1 MQRNLSVIS
10 KPQVVSKSQVV
21 EPGGKYIAMPK
32 RSGEKFEL
40 EKKNANN
47 QQTKVRTNC
56 PKEMLITVYSGMCNR
71 MFLIISAMRLCR
83 VHGHK
88 LTVFWS
94 ERTGRYGLPYYGD
107 INSDWDDYFK
117 RIDYIATYGIQG
129 SIKFQDNFVDLDQ
142 ERSFPENLPVVNGT
156 PYASKEIT
164 MMLFGPKTVNVK
176 NNKIIVQKLTKPFG
190 SECDDM
196 KNYMNYVDKIGL
208 HRKDKYLE
216 ELSNE
221 AKNFKL
227 IDKLQSIVDE
237 EMVKFQ
243 KYKEVWGIHLRGT
256 DLAPQ
261 TSKDKKAALLQIFQS
276 ASEFVGFFIASD
288 EEVPLWIKD
297 KLGDKLIVY
306 DNVVKLENSIEG
318 TQYGLVDLYL
328 LSKCNKLFGTSGSSF
343 SMMAWMLSENTDYTI
358 HS

>member
-1 MQRNLSVIS
+1 MIKNIS
-10 KPQVVSKSQVV
+10 GVRSGSQVV

-32 RSGEKFEL
+32 RTGEKFEL
-40 EKKNANN
+40 EKKNADRLNI
-47 QQTKVRTNC
+47 KVRTNC

-83 VHGHK
+83 MYGHK

-117 RIDYIATYGIQG
+117 RIDNVATYGIQG

-142 ERSFPENLPVVNGT
+142 ERSFPENLPVVNGV
-156 PYASKEIT
+156 PYASKEIAL
-164 MMLFGPKTVNVK
+164 MLFGPKTVNVN

-190 SECDDM
+190 SESDDM
-196 KNYMNYVDKIGL
+196 KKYMNYVDKIGN
-208 HRKDKYLE
+208 HRKDEYLG
-216 ELSNE
+216 ELSDE

-227 IDKLQSIVDE
+227 IDKLQGIFESTLVN
-237 EMVKFQ
+237 FQ

-261 TSKDKKAALLQIFQS
+261 TSKDKKAALMQIFQS
-276 ASEFVGFFIASD
+276 ASNTVGFFIASD
-288 EEVPLWIKD
+288 EVIPEWVKD
-297 KLGDKLIVY
+297 KLGDRLIVY
-306 DNVVKLENSIEG
+306 DNEVKLENSIEG
-318 TQYGLVDLYL
+318 TQHGLVDLFL

-343 SMMAWMLSENTDYTI
+343 SMMAWMLSDLNEYTI